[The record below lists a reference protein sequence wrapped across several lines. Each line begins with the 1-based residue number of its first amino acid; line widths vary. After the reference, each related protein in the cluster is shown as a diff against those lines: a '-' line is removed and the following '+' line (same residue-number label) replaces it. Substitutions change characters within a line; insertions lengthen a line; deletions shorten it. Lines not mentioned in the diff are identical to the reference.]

1 MKVAVVAV
9 TRGPDVL
16 LLRRGPTA
24 PWKPGW
30 WNFPGGIV
38 DAGETFEDAAYRE
51 LREEAG
57 LRGCR
62 LSFACKLQTPEGWW
76 LEAWTVEAPEGW
88 QPTLCSESD
97 AYQWCRIDS
106 PPDRLVEPLTAILAG
121 LRK

>member
-1 MKVAVVAV
+1 M
-9 TRGPDVL
+9 
-16 LLRRGPTA
+16 LRRGPTA

-57 LRGCR
+57 LRGRR
-62 LSFACKLQTPEGWW
+62 LSFVCKVQTPEGWW
-76 LEAWTVEAPEGW
+76 LEAWAVEAPEGW
-88 QPTLCSESD
+88 QPVLCRESD
-97 AYQWCRIDS
+97 AYQWCPLDN
-106 PPDRLVEPLTAILAG
+106 PPDRLVEPLAAVLAG